1 MEDTLANTA
10 SAKKR
15 IRQNA
20 KRRIR
25 NRIYRSQ
32 ARTYVKRARIALETT
47 DAESAIEAVRQA
59 VSTLDQAASK
69 GVIHRKK
76 AARRKSRLMKHLASL
91 EKNP

>member
-25 NRIYRSQ
+25 NRIYSSQ
-32 ARTYVKRARIALETT
+32 ARTYVKRARIALETN
-47 DAESAIEAVRQA
+47 DAESAIDAVREAV
-59 VSTLDQAASK
+59 SKLDQAASK
-69 GVIHRKK
+69 GVIHRKN
-76 AARRKSRLMKHLASL
+76 AARRKSRLMKRLAAL
-91 EKNP
+91 EETS

>member
-25 NRIYRSQ
+25 NQIYSSQ
-32 ARTYVKRARIALETT
+32 ARTYVKRARIALETN
-47 DAESAIEAVRQA
+47 DAESAIDAVRQA
-59 VSTLDQAASK
+59 VSKLDRAASK
-69 GVIHRKK
+69 GVIHRKN
-76 AARRKSRLMKHLASL
+76 AARRKSRLMKRLAAL
-91 EKNP
+91 EETS

>member
-25 NRIYRSQ
+25 NRIYRTQ
-32 ARTYVKRARIALETT
+32 ARTHVKRARIALETN
-47 DAESAIEAVRQA
+47 DAESAIEAVRLA

-69 GVIHRKK
+69 GVIHRKN
-76 AARRKSRLMKHLASL
+76 ASRRKSRLMKRLAAL
-91 EKNP
+91 EETS